1 MTISYGCSSFA
12 ILTNLLHI
20 NIHLL
25 IAIYLYTNI
34 IPTTLSFNVLN
45 LTSNK
50 SANSKFEMIWFN
62 IALQYCYN
70 AVIYQVQLQIG
81 LFVTTFSALLI
92 SALRCL
98 WSSVT
103 FSAYVFDVMFTVMF
117 IVCPTVHMSICPT
130 VCLRRDSL
138 AFFNGRRWRSVKK
151 REGS

>member
-1 MTISYGCSSFA
+1 M
-12 ILTNLLHI
+12 
-20 NIHLL
+20 
-25 IAIYLYTNI
+25 
-34 IPTTLSFNVLN
+34 LN

-50 SANSKFEMIWFN
+50 SANSKFELIWFN

-70 AVIYQVQLQIG
+70 AVIYQDQLQIG